1 MQPLSDRYGGEAHR
15 KERLSYVVLQHVQNL
30 AGDAGGSLAASQIAA
45 DLAIPA
51 AELREIL
58 EMLTRRD
65 LVEWDGT
72 GGVAIPTHEGT
83 DYLRRAAG
91 RRRSV
96 RFQAIT
102 RPRPFPALRLPL
114 PPTRRESGDW

>member
-1 MQPLSDRYGGEAHR
+1 MEPPPDRYGGETRR
-15 KERLSYVVLQHVQNL
+15 KERLGYVVLQHVHNL
-30 AGDAGGSLAASQIAA
+30 AEDAGGALSAHQIAA

-58 EMLTRRD
+58 EMLTRRG

-72 GGVAIPTHEGT
+72 GGVALPTRAGM
-83 DYLRRAAG
+83 DYLTRAAG

-102 RPRPFPALRLPL
+102 RSRPFPALRLPL
-114 PPTRRESGDW
+114 PPTRRDPGDR